1 MVKFENVIQQLIE
14 TNKKVLD
21 GSIDLKT
28 AQYIVSSTQVL
39 INAAKVQL
47 DILRLTKDPQFF
59 IEQPCTIEKLKELA
73 NYAASLNEEPEEEIT
88 DKRPFPFSTQY

>member
-28 AQYIVSSTQVL
+28 AQYIVSSTQCL

-47 DILRLTKDPQFF
+47 DILKLTKDPQFF

-73 NYAASLNEEPEEEIT
+73 NYAASLNNEPEEEIT
-88 DKRPFPFSTQY
+88 DKRPFPFSNQY

>member
-28 AQYIVSSTQVL
+28 AQYIVSSTQCL

-47 DILRLTKDPQFF
+47 DILKLTKDPQFF
-59 IEQPCTIEKLKELA
+59 IEQPCIIEKLKELA
-73 NYAASLNEEPEEEIT
+73 NYAASLNNEPEEEIT
-88 DKRPFPFSTQY
+88 DKRPFPWT

>member
-1 MVKFENVIQQLIE
+1 MVKFENVIQQLVE

-21 GSIDLKT
+21 GTIDLKT
-28 AQYIVSSTQVL
+28 AQYIVQSTQVL

-47 DILRLTKDPQFF
+47 DILKLTKDPQFF

-73 NYAASLNEEPEEEIT
+73 RHAASLNDEPEEEIT